1 MPEIKL
7 DRPFVIAEMG
17 NAHEGIALDAKSI
30 IDAAFDAGA
39 DAIKFQ
45 VFTPDELAVKSFS
58 YYELYGRLQMSTE
71 AWSELV
77 AYAHQYNMVVMSD
90 VFGIDSANQMIAAG
104 VDGFKIHAADVANTE
119 LLRKVASTGLPIMLS
134 TGGSTWIETSE
145 ALSVLRGAGKNKIIL
160 MHGFQSYPTKLT
172 DSSLRRIPQLR
183 SKFGLPV
190 GYASHVDGAS
200 LEAVQLPAWAIAAGA
215 DVVEVHITLD
225 RSKQG
230 SDYFSSLEPD
240 RFKEMVNLVRNMEPA
255 LGESS
260 LRMPVDEQSYRV
272 LHKKQ
277 LVAIRDIHPGD
288 VLDLEN
294 VALKRTNQKLTGR
307 ALGLDM
313 AVGHKASRFIQADSP
328 IQLGDLKMKV
338 VAALAC
344 RLESTRLYGKPFQLV
359 GDRPILQHL
368 IDRLRKVEALD
379 EIVLAISDTPG
390 SGVFIEYAKK
400 EGLSYVLGPEK
411 DVLGRLILA
420 AESANADIVL
430 RTTTENPYPYW
441 ENLDDLIRL
450 HIEQNADITVTDK
463 LPLGSF
469 VEVIS
474 LDALKKSHKFG
485 EDRHRSELCTLFISE
500 NPDIFMIQRILA
512 PDELQH
518 PEYRL
523 TVDTPQDLML
533 VRTLWEELHEDQDP
547 VSLGAIVEYLNT
559 HPQVAAINSQFQ
571 SLHLWK

>member
-1 MPEIKL
+1 
-7 DRPFVIAEMG
+7 
-17 NAHEGIALDAKSI
+17 
-30 IDAAFDAGA
+30 
-39 DAIKFQ
+39 
-45 VFTPDELAVKSFS
+45 
-58 YYELYGRLQMSTE
+58 
-71 AWSELV
+71 
-77 AYAHQYNMVVMSD
+77 
-90 VFGIDSANQMIAAG
+90 
-104 VDGFKIHAADVANTE
+104 
-119 LLRKVASTGLPIMLS
+119 
-134 TGGSTWIETSE
+134 
-145 ALSVLRGAGKNKIIL
+145 
-160 MHGFQSYPTKLT
+160 
-172 DSSLRRIPQLR
+172 
-183 SKFGLPV
+183 
-190 GYASHVDGAS
+190 
-200 LEAVQLPAWAIAAGA
+200 
-215 DVVEVHITLD
+215 
-225 RSKQG
+225 
-230 SDYFSSLEPD
+230 
-240 RFKEMVNLVRNMEPA
+240 
-255 LGESS
+255 
-260 LRMPVDEQSYRV
+260 
-272 LHKKQ
+272 
-277 LVAIRDIHPGD
+277 
-288 VLDLEN
+288 
-294 VALKRTNQKLTGR
+294 
-307 ALGLDM
+307 
-313 AVGHKASRFIQADSP
+313 
-328 IQLGDLKMKV
+328 MKV